1 MVHDEPRSPVRSAP
15 SRGRARASLTA
26 LAMPLL
32 ALAAI
37 LASCTSS
44 KTDDTPTLTGEALLD
59 PNNCLP
65 CHADQFRE
73 WSGSMHAYAGE
84 DPVFLAMNKRMQR
97 ETNGQAGT
105 LCVGCHA
112 PVAVRLGKTTDG
124 LNLAELPSSMRGVT
138 CYFCHSTD
146 AVEGTHNN
154 PLHLA
159 TDGAM
164 RGGIQ
169 APIKA
174 PHRATY
180 SALHDRETQAS
191 ASMCGACH
199 DVVTPAGAH
208 IERTFDEWSSS
219 LYAKPGQLACGKC
232 HMEGRDGVAAKV
244 DGAPTRRVHDH
255 SMPAVDIA
263 LTPFSETEAQ
273 RAGVQ
278 KLLDATLLTKLCVK
292 QAPAGVLAEVT
303 LDNAFAGH
311 KFPSGAA
318 QDRRAWLELIAYRG
332 GAQVFATGVVPDKK
346 AVTSIADP
354 NLWLLRDKIFD
365 SANHET
371 HLFWQAARVESELLS
386 AAVTA
391 DPKDP
396 AFFHSVTRS
405 FTLPMPAP
413 DRVTMRVRMRPMDF
427 ELLDDLVATK
437 DLDPAVLDRIPT
449 YDLGGTVREWTS
461 ADGFRCIE

>member
-1 MVHDEPRSPVRSAP
+1 MRRAQQNRSIWA
-15 SRGRARASLTA
+15 A
-26 LAMPLL
+26 LALPLVAVGAVAA
-32 ALAAI
+32 ALP
-37 LASCTSS
+37 SCTSA
-44 KTDDTPTLTGEALLD
+44 KTEDPPSLTGDALLD

-73 WSGSMHAYAGE
+73 WAGSMHAYSSE

-97 ETNGQAGT
+97 ETNGAAGT

-112 PVAVRLGKTTDG
+112 PMAVRLGKTTDG
-124 LNLAELPSSMRGVT
+124 LNLGELPASMRGVT
-138 CYFCHSTD
+138 CFFCHATD

-154 PLHLA
+154 PLRLA
-159 TDGAM
+159 TDDAM
-164 RGGIQ
+164 RGGIGD
-169 APIKA
+169 PIKA

-180 SALHDRETQAS
+180 SALHDRESMSS
-191 ASMCGACH
+191 ATMCGACH
-199 DVVTPAGAH
+199 DVVTQPGAH
-208 IERTFDEWSSS
+208 VERTFDEWNAS

-232 HMEGRDGVAAKV
+232 HMEGRDGLAAKV
-244 DGAPTRRVHDH
+244 DGAPARRVHDH
-255 SMPAVDIA
+255 SMAAVDVA

-292 QAPAGVLAEVT
+292 QSPAGVLAEVT

-332 GAQVFATGVVPDKK
+332 GMQVFSTGVVPDKK
-346 AVTSIADP
+346 AVTSIVDP
-354 NLWLLRDKIFD
+354 NLWVLRDKIFGAD
-365 SANHET
+365 DKET
-371 HLFWQAARVESELLS
+371 HLFWQAARFESELLP

-396 AFFHSVTRS
+396 AFFHSVTKT
-405 FTLPMPAP
+405 FTLPVPPP
-413 DRVTMRVRMRPMDF
+413 DRVTMRVRMRPVDF
-427 ELLDDLVATK
+427 DLLDDLVATN
-437 DLDPAVLDRIPT
+437 DLDPQVLDRVPT
-449 YDLGGTVREWTS
+449 YDLGGSIREWTN
-461 ADGFRCIE
+461 AGGFRCIE